1 MATMPSPD
9 GFGRPGPAW
18 PETAIGLGLLAVAG
32 TVLWQT
38 LQIPVSP
45 LYAKVGPTVFP
56 YLTVAGLAI
65 CAGFLILEGLRGG
78 WQPEEE
84 KEIALDWRAVAFV
97 VAGLVANVVLIAP
110 LGFTAASTVLFTL
123 VAYGFGSRKPLRDA
137 LIGFAVAI
145 VAYLGFAR
153 LLGVNI
159 GAGLVEGL
167 FGG

>member
-1 MATMPSPD
+1 MAAMPSRN
-9 GFGRPGPAW
+9 GTGRPGPAW
-18 PETAIGLGLLAVAG
+18 PETAIGLGLLGVAG

-78 WQPEEE
+78 WQSEEE
-84 KEIALDWRAVAFV
+84 KEIALDWRALAFV
-97 VAGLVANVVLIAP
+97 VAGLVANVALIVP

-137 LIGFAVAI
+137 L
-145 VAYLGFAR
+145 LGFAR

>member
-1 MATMPSPD
+1 M
-9 GFGRPGPAW
+9 
-18 PETAIGLGLLAVAG
+18 
-32 TVLWQT
+32 
-38 LQIPVSP
+38 
-45 LYAKVGPTVFP
+45 
-56 YLTVAGLAI
+56 
-65 CAGFLILEGLRGG
+65 
-78 WQPEEE
+78 
-84 KEIALDWRAVAFV
+84 
-97 VAGLVANVVLIAP
+97 P

-137 LIGFAVAI
+137 LLGFAVAI

>member
-1 MATMPSPD
+1 MAARPLEAA
-9 GFGRPGPAW
+9 GRTGLAW
-18 PETAIGLGLLAVAG
+18 PETAIGLGLLGVAA

-45 LYAKVGPTVFP
+45 LYAKVGPRVFP
-56 YLTVAGLAI
+56 YLTAAGLAV
-65 CAGFLILEGLRGG
+65 CAGFLIAAGIRGG

-84 KEIALDWRAVAFV
+84 GEIALDWRALAFV
-97 VAGLVANVVLIAP
+97 VAGLAANVALIVP

-137 LIGFAVAI
+137 LLGFAVAL